1 MLFISIKKK
10 TIGLFFLAIIL
21 CLVAVTIYSAAKVS
35 HNENK
40 YQSVLAMTQMF
51 DDTHF
56 IAYISDV
63 EAHKNKQNIEV
74 FDITK
79 GEVIIT
85 EPTCMDIQNEV
96 FNYVKTIKSL
106 YTKVMPFPEKGYVIR
121 VPFDTPIKVNQKL
134 INEAGI
140 KAVDSLFI
148 ILSDK
153 EAPIM
158 LILDGQERPYFYTF
172 NANIQALL
180 DYVKLKPLA
189 DQSQES
195 MEDTDQENT
204 DIPTEIET
212 EEEPSDTTT
221 EKVEETD

>member
-10 TIGLFFLAIIL
+10 TLGLVFVGIIL
-21 CLVAVTIYSAAKVS
+21 CLVVVLIYSTVKVS

-63 EAHKNKQNIEV
+63 EAHKNKQNVEV
-74 FDITK
+74 FDIAK
-79 GEVIIT
+79 GEVILT
-85 EPTCMDIQNEV
+85 EPSSIDIQSEV
-96 FNYVKTIKSL
+96 FNYVKTIKGL

-121 VPFDTPIKVNQKL
+121 VPFDTPMKVDQELLNKSGIKV
-134 INEAGI
+134 
-140 KAVDSLFI
+140 VDSLFI

-158 LILDGQERPYFYTF
+158 LILDSQERPYFYTF
-172 NANIQALL
+172 NASVQPLL
-180 DYVKLKPLA
+180 DYVKLKPEENK
-189 DQSQES
+189 SQES
-195 MEDTDQENT
+195 MENIDLENT
-204 DIPTEIET
+204 DITTENET
-212 EEEPSDTTT
+212 GEEPDDTAT
-221 EKVEETD
+221 EKEEVAD